1 MKDVLIYATR
11 GCPYCVVAKR
21 ALDARGIPYREVDI
35 TFTPHVRDELKAR
48 TGEWTVP
55 QVFVDDAYIGQDD
68 ELVALV
74 ATGALDAA
82 PEAESEAAPP
92 RPPAPAPGETWDA
105 AVIGAGR
112 WGLAV
117 GRALAEAGPVV
128 VIERAP
134 YVPRADPDHD
144 RLRAA
149 AEAAGATLRADEVFG
164 LDPGDAAHG
173 LVTLDAVV
181 PARVVV
187 VATGRS
193 DREPSLPGEAA
204 LLGRGVSHCAR
215 CDAAFFEGLPVA
227 VVGSDERAC
236 AEALFLAGRAA
247 EVTLLCPAPA
257 LDAGPATL
265 RALAAAR
272 NLRVRAG
279 AAIRAIA
286 GDTHVTGVLVEGPQ
300 GRASLE
306 VAGVFVY
313 LAGDRPG
320 TAFLHGT
327 ARTAPGG
334 ALIVSPDGET
344 SLPRLFAVGPAAF
357 GGAAGPD
364 AAAMRVAAA
373 ARRLAAA

>member
-1 MKDVLIYATR
+1 MKDVLIYTTR

-35 TFTPHVRDELKAR
+35 TATPHVRDELKAQ
-48 TGEWTVP
+48 TGEWSVP
-55 QVFVDDAYIGQDD
+55 QVFVDGAYIGQDD
-68 ELVALV
+68 ELVALA
-74 ATGALDAA
+74 ATGALDT
-82 PEAESEAAPP
+82 PAEGSQ
-92 RPPAPAPGETWDA
+92 RPSAPAAGETWAA

-112 WGLAV
+112 WGLAAA
-117 GRALAEAGPVV
+117 RALAEAGSVLV
-128 VIERAP
+128 LERAP
-134 YVPRADPDHD
+134 HVRGADPALD

-149 AEAAGATLRADEVFG
+149 AEAAGATLREDEVFG
-164 LDPGDAAHG
+164 LDPGGAAHG
-173 LVTLDAVV
+173 LVTLEAVV

-187 VATGRS
+187 VATGLS

-204 LLGRGVSHCAR
+204 LLGKGVSHCAR

-247 EVTLLCPAPA
+247 DVTLLCPEPA

-265 RALAAAR
+265 RALAGAR
-272 NLRVRAG
+272 NLRVRAATRVTG
-279 AAIRAIA
+279 IA
-286 GDTHVTGVLVEGPQ
+286 GDTHVTGVLAEGPQ

-313 LAGDRPG
+313 LPGDRPG
-320 TAFLHGT
+320 TSFLHGT

-334 ALIVSPDGET
+334 ALAVSRDGET
-344 SLPRLFAVGPAAF
+344 SLPRLFAVGPAAYR
-357 GGAAGPD
+357 GPADPD
-364 AAAMRVAAA
+364 AAAGRLAAA